1 MMDSRLQKEGRME
14 LANKA
19 LNNDQIKSVQAA
31 AKAYNV
37 PLSIL
42 KHRVRGSVS
51 HVDST
56 PNCQNLTS
64 TEELVLLNWIISAD
78 ERGLPS

>member
-14 LANKA
+14 LAIKA

-37 PLSIL
+37 PPSTL
-42 KHRVRGSVS
+42 KHHIHSHIS

-56 PNCQNLTS
+56 PNCQS
-64 TEELVLLNWIISAD
+64 MV
-78 ERGLPS
+78 